1 MTEWNAS
8 GYDRISALQAAMA
21 EEALSLLDFRGTE
34 SVLDIGCGNGRIT
47 SEIAARVPRGRVVGV
62 DASAKMI
69 AFATEHAGSL
79 QFSNLEFAVA
89 DARHLAFSQ
98 EFDRVVSFNALHW
111 VPEQARALESI
122 RAAIRPSGVA
132 QLRMVSKGSRKSLE
146 HVIEDTRQS
155 PRWKQYFQGFRTPY
169 LHLSPE
175 EYAAVAKQ
183 HGLTMLHSRIA
194 DKAWDFQSR
203 VAFVSFGSVTFVEW
217 TQHLPEAA
225 HHEFINDVLD
235 RYQKIACTRP
245 EEENY
250 FRFYQMDITLAPS

>member
-34 SVLDIGCGNGRIT
+34 SVLDIGCGNGKIT
-47 SEIAARVPRGRVVGV
+47 SEIAARVPRGRIVGV

-89 DARHLAFSQ
+89 DARHLAFNQ

-111 VPEQARALESI
+111 IPEQALALESI
-122 RAAIRPSGVA
+122 RAAIKPSGVA
-132 QLRMVSKGSRKSLE
+132 QLRQVSKGARKSLE
-146 HVIEDTRQS
+146 NVIEETRLS
-155 PRWKQYFQGFRTPY
+155 PQWERYFQGFRNPY

-175 EYAAVAKQ
+175 QYEALAKR
-183 HGLTMLHSRIA
+183 HAFTILRIHTA
-194 DKAWDFQSR
+194 DKSWDFQSR
-203 VAFVSFGSVTFVEW
+203 SGFVAFGTVTFVEW

-225 HHEFINDVLD
+225 HHKFINDVLD
-235 RYQKIACTRP
+235 RYQKIACTQP
-245 EEENY
+245 GEENY